1 MLSKEEIKKW
11 LLENCVDSIGDLN
24 LSSLDFSDFD
34 GDIYTSN
41 MKVKKD
47 LYQSHQAVG
56 GSLTQDCQK
65 VVGNIF
71 QDEELKR
78 PSLTTIDYKAETDR
92 LTKENQELKEKLE
105 GYETLLLHLAKE
117 LKEGKQNDK

>member
-1 MLSKEEIKKW
+1 MKSKEEIKKW

-71 QDEELKR
+71 QNEELKR
-78 PSLTTIDYKAETDR
+78 PSLTTIDYKAEVDR
-92 LTKENQELKEKLE
+92 LTKENQKLKEKLE

-117 LKEGKQNDK
+117 LKGK